1 MKTPF
6 SPSTLSLSLSLPA
19 NNPEHPRIVPAH
31 GSALQPPG
39 TGFDQCFPFTN
50 ISDFPGLSILPPPI
64 YTGRRLDRAPKAVQV
79 PPTRISGTCLIGFS
93 SPLKGILQSIRSL
106 AALLRHGRARA
117 PRPLPDP
124 DPGPPGGRRPGGQG
138 AGRDRSD
145 NFTKTKSP
153 SPDCSSSSHP
163 PREHP
168 SSSVS
173 FLLHFVT
180 SSTSHLLFR
189 MFPWCDEP
197 ECYVSFFS
205 DTSLPT
211 RVFPQKNLLSPPLK
225 ESPPL
230 LLCPLQLLR
239 HLPLSFP

>member
-1 MKTPF
+1 MNENSIF
-6 SPSTLSLSLSLPA
+6 SFHSLSLSLPA

-79 PPTRISGTCLIGFS
+79 PPTRVSGTCLIGFS
-93 SPLKGILQSIRSL
+93 SPPKGILQSIRSL

-163 PREHP
+163 TENTLLRPYP
-168 SSSVS
+168 SSSTLSPLALPISSFGCFFGVTNPSVVSPSSMILPFQPESFRKKTS
-173 FLLHFVT
+173 FL
-180 SSTSHLLFR
+180 
-189 MFPWCDEP
+189 
-197 ECYVSFFS
+197 
-205 DTSLPT
+205 
-211 RVFPQKNLLSPPLK
+211 PP
-225 ESPPL
+225 
-230 LLCPLQLLR
+230 
-239 HLPLSFP
+239 